1 MIRALCLVLA
11 VACAQQEEKP
21 KKPKGK
27 DGPGDPERRAKFL
40 EGESAADAKALVDT
54 NNPLHLDA
62 VAKFFL
68 DERKP
73 YKERLAALQALRI
86 LKTEDEEEYKRV
98 YPAVKTTLSLEA
110 SRGHGM
116 GAIKEDE
123 EEMMIEA
130 LSWHADMKY
139 DHARY
144 AMENY
149 VDTDLHQVRAV
160 KLPDRVRDTAARLL
174 ALYPPSDSVNEIL
187 WGTLTEKRER
197 EGLRQVC
204 YETLAKTMKD
214 AKARVLAHKPEA
226 KDAWFVA
233 LQKKLL
239 AEK

>member
-27 DGPGDPERRAKFL
+27 DGPGDPERRTKFL

-54 NNPLHLDA
+54 NNPAHIDA
-62 VAKFFL
+62 VAKFFVNP
-68 DERKP
+68 DKP
-73 YKERLAALQALRI
+73 YKERLSALLALRI
-86 LKTEDEEEYKRV
+86 LQEEDEEEYKRV

-110 SRGHGM
+110 SRGNGIA
-116 GAIKEDE
+116 AIKEDE
-123 EEMMIEA
+123 ETMMVEA

-139 DHARY
+139 DHARF

-149 VDTDLHQVRAV
+149 VDTDLNSIRAV

-174 ALYPPSDSVNEIL
+174 AKYDPSESVNTIL
-187 WGTLTEKRER
+187 WGVLTERRER
-197 EGLRQVC
+197 EGLRQIC
-204 YETLAKTMKD
+204 YETLSKTRKD
-214 AKARVLAHKPEA
+214 AKERVLAHKPDA
-226 KDAWFVA
+226 KDSWFTA